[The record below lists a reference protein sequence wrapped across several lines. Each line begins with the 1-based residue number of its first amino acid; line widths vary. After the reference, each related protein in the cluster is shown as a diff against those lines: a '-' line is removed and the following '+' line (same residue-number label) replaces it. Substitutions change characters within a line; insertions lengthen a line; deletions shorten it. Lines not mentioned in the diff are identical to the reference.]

1 MPRPW
6 VIFGSASDP
15 SNLITSR
22 PSHYKLNVTPPTI
35 IQHYRSPNQTASI
48 IPELIS
54 NKCNH
59 RLRGPPT
66 VPTRS
71 KAQTPVGVP
80 LRTALPLPTH
90 PFSTA
95 SNPPRS
101 TAAQPAPH
109 ALLEEPMSF
118 STTQKTKRNATD
130 SGRARGVSRM
140 TRPSSERRRRS
151 S

>member
-1 MPRPW
+1 MPRPL
-6 VIFGSASDP
+6 VVFGSASDP

-22 PSHYKLNVTPPTI
+22 PSHYKLNVAPLTI
-35 IQHYRSPNQTASI
+35 IQHHRFPNQTASI

-54 NKCNH
+54 KCNH

-95 SNPPRS
+95 SYPPRS

-130 SGRARGVSRM
+130 SGRARGASRM
-140 TRPSSERRRRS
+140 TRPSLERRRRS